1 MAGRKPSVGAG
12 TVVYAV
18 GDIHGRA
25 DLLDRLLARVR
36 EDAAARSERRK
47 VLVFLGDYIDRG
59 PESRRVI
66 DLLAAEDPDGPERVF
81 LKGNHEDAMLGFLAS
96 PEIGFQWLGFGGA
109 ATLRSYGVD
118 PHAAHVDGGFELLRR
133 ELARALPLS
142 HRRFLDRLA
151 LCHEEGD
158 YLFVHAGVRPG
169 IPLDRQDPDDLIWIR
184 GAFLESREDFGK
196 TVVHGHSIAP
206 LPELRAN
213 RIGIDT
219 GAFATGVLTC
229 LVLRGA
235 RRAFIQTPRPPR
247 GGREERWSG

>member
-1 MAGRKPSVGAG
+1 MRGRKPSVGAG
-12 TVVYAV
+12 AVVYAV
-18 GDIHGRA
+18 GDVHGRA

-36 EDAAARSERRK
+36 EDAATRPERRK
-47 VLVFLGDYIDRG
+47 VLVFLGDYVDRG
-59 PESRRVI
+59 PDSRRVI
-66 DLLAAEDPDGPERVF
+66 DLLAAEDPYGPERVF
-81 LKGNHEDAMLGFLAS
+81 LKGNHEDAMLGFLAA
-96 PEIGFQWLGFGGA
+96 PETGIQWLGFGGA

-118 PHAAHVDGGFELLRR
+118 PSAAHIDGDLDRLRR
-133 ELARALPLS
+133 ELARALPRS

-206 LPELRAN
+206 RPELRAN

-247 GGREERWSG
+247 GGREESWSG